1 MSALDSIRMNI
12 FSEEETEQYCKGL
25 QQGLNTILSVD
36 RYLSFPQIEEYYGIA
51 KETVLAWSKIDIN
64 DCDNGY
70 RRYLLEFA
78 RRHNPKNT
86 FDLMKEHRLP
96 ADNSKEFISEVLLMD
111 IDVVDSMENSKV
123 SWRSRIIR
131 HLLKLNKTLF
141 EKQIQII
148 KQMILHED
156 GIRKFAVVKN
166 ISLPRYNDFE
176 RGFNHGLQIVLT
188 IDKNLSFSEIEE
200 YYGIAKETVLAWSK
214 IDISDSDKGHRRL
227 FLEFLKRY
235 HPDNTANLMQLLQAP
250 INNSA
255 SFIADAF
262 EAPLDVIESM
272 LQSKIKWRS
281 AFVKNLLSINSQLL
295 EKQIYAIRQ
304 IALLEKEYEE

>member
-1 MSALDSIRMNI
+1 MSVVDPLRINI
-12 FSEEETEQYCKGL
+12 FSEQETEQYCAGF

-64 DCDNGY
+64 DYSNGY

-86 FDLMKEHRLP
+86 FDLMKEHGLP
-96 ADNSKEFISEVLLMD
+96 ADNSKEFISEILLID
-111 IDVVDSMENSKV
+111 IDIVDSMESSKV
-123 SWRSRIIR
+123 QWRGRIIR
-131 HLLKLNKTLF
+131 HLLKLNKVLF

-156 GIRKFAVVKN
+156 GIRKFGVVKN
-166 ISLPRYNDFE
+166 INSTKHNDFE

-214 IDISDSDKGHRRL
+214 IDICDSTKGHRRL

-235 HPDNTANLMQLLQAP
+235 HPDNTSNLMQMLQAP
-250 INNSA
+250 LSNTVPFVANAFGA
-255 SFIADAF
+255 SIDI
-262 EAPLDVIESM
+262 VESM
-272 LQSKIKWRS
+272 LSSKVKWRS
-281 AFVKNLLSINSQLL
+281 AFVKNLLSINHQLL
-295 EKQIYAIRQ
+295 EKQLYAIRQ
-304 IALLEKEYEE
+304 IVLLEKEYEE